1 MLPFATLRVLLNR
14 KPFVNT
20 NDKNKQTEFM
30 QAYQPIHDNFV
41 RFCKARAHNVMSF
54 EDLVNESILKTY
66 ENWGNLAKKDSL
78 LYFLFTTAS
87 NIVRNAIRK
96 KKEGSLTGE
105 EKNLMVSNTVEK
117 DMQIAYLYE
126 QLDRLSDQK
135 KEALI
140 LFEISG
146 FSIREIATIQ
156 ESSEGAVKVM
166 LSRARQ
172 ELKELMRDEPLTVRT
187 NNLLIGE

>member
-1 MLPFATLRVLLNR
+1 
-14 KPFVNT
+14 
-20 NDKNKQTEFM
+20 
-30 QAYQPIHDNFV
+30 
-41 RFCKARAHNVMSF
+41 MSF